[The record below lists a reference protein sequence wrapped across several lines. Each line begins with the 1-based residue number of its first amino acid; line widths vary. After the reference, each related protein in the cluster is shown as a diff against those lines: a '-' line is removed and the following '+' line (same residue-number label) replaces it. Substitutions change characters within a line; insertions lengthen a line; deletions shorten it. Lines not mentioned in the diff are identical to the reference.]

1 MGIARS
7 QMRRQLY
14 GIGNLVTREQYGLGS
29 SLKKFVRNII
39 PNEVSKV
46 ATTIAPFIAPF
57 DPATAA
63 LMSSVGTFDQTGSIS
78 GGLKAGALTYGGGQL
93 ARYIGGAG
101 FQGLPGTEGFAGQ
114 SLLSPQAYSGGIM
127 QALDPR
133 TKVGL
138 TMPTGT
144 QTGLGKFLSGQGTP
158 EVTPV
163 GDEAARKAAG
173 EEIAKIG
180 RDAAA
185 RSDINFIGEGIESGF
200 RVPDYK
206 GPGIDFI
213 GEGIES
219 GFRVPDYKGP
229 GLTVTEL
236 GAKDNLKNILTGSN
250 VTENAFELLKKGA
263 EEVFY
268 TTDKQGNR
276 VLDKKAVFAA
286 LAGASSFI
294 EAKKVADDNG
304 ISLTKEQYEAAKA
317 KKRTEYDATLAN
329 FFTKRTTAAKGGR
342 IGYRNGT
349 KPTYKD
355 FEKFMQDR
363 ERQMDEMN
371 RQQLLDEFKDY
382 MNRNAPVEAANGGRI
397 GYANGSDKKPAI
409 PADDFKKIIEEF
421 MKNQEKQEKIR
432 RENKAHGGRMK
443 YKEAG
448 IVSLTDED
456 SGVIYRDPSG
466 KPISKQQAIKAFNEM
481 AIQEDIEKNKIVP
494 KPKPKSIQAKG
505 KLTGILKLAGAMEPK
520 QGKEYFDSSVLTMM
534 EESGMN
540 AKEINNLIEQI
551 QKEVLNEET
560 RITQADGTAP
570 TGLTP
575 PAPPPGAMVP
585 TPEQME
591 KMKREIFNVTNNPDI
606 LLKDDPIEVAQEYQQ
621 LKASGRLQAAQGG
634 RMHYA
639 LGDGVMSLPIRDNG
653 AGVKELDLRENGGF
667 IPPIGVKEKA
677 DDIPA
682 MLSNNEF
689 VFTADAVG
697 GADPEGK
704 GDRERGA
711 KQLYAHMKYLE
722 NKGKIA

>member
-1 MGIARS
+1 MSIARS

-93 ARYIGGAG
+93 ARFIGGGAG
-101 FQGLPGTEGFAGQ
+101 NLQALPGTSGFAGQ
-114 SLLSPQAYSGGIM
+114 SLLSPQAYSGGILG
-127 QALDPR
+127 ALDPR
-133 TKVGL
+133 TAKGL
-138 TMPTGT
+138 TSPISDKG
-144 QTGLGKFLSGQGTP
+144 GLGKFLSGQGTP

-163 GDEAARKAAG
+163 GGDEAARKAAS
-173 EEIAKIG
+173 EQIAQIS

-236 GAKDNLKNILTGSN
+236 GAKDNLKNILQGN
-250 VTENAFELLKKGA
+250 NITENAFELLKKGA

-268 TTDKQGNR
+268 TTDKNNNR

-304 ISLTKEQYEAAKA
+304 ISLTKEQYEKAKA
-317 KKRTEYDATLAN
+317 EKRTKYDSLLAN
-329 FFTKRTTAAKGGR
+329 AIATRTTAAKGGR

-363 ERQMDEMN
+363 ERQ
-371 RQQLLDEFKDY
+371 
-382 MNRNAPVEAANGGRI
+382 
-397 GYANGSDKKPAI
+397 
-409 PADDFKKIIEEF
+409 
-421 MKNQEKQEKIR
+421 
-432 RENKAHGGRMK
+432 
-443 YKEAG
+443 
-448 IVSLTDED
+448 
-456 SGVIYRDPSG
+456 
-466 KPISKQQAIKAFNEM
+466 
-481 AIQEDIEKNKIVP
+481 
-494 KPKPKSIQAKG
+494 
-505 KLTGILKLAGAMEPK
+505 
-520 QGKEYFDSSVLTMM
+520 
-534 EESGMN
+534 
-540 AKEINNLIEQI
+540 
-551 QKEVLNEET
+551 
-560 RITQADGTAP
+560 
-570 TGLTP
+570 
-575 PAPPPGAMVP
+575 
-585 TPEQME
+585 
-591 KMKREIFNVTNNPDI
+591 
-606 LLKDDPIEVAQEYQQ
+606 
-621 LKASGRLQAAQGG
+621 
-634 RMHYA
+634 
-639 LGDGVMSLPIRDNG
+639 
-653 AGVKELDLRENGGF
+653 
-667 IPPIGVKEKA
+667 
-677 DDIPA
+677 
-682 MLSNNEF
+682 
-689 VFTADAVG
+689 
-697 GADPEGK
+697 
-704 GDRERGA
+704 
-711 KQLYAHMKYLE
+711 
-722 NKGKIA
+722 